1 MTKKKYNTPKIEEIR
16 LDNQISLQL
25 TSNPTIDP
33 GKNLAPRSRS
43 ARSDDM
49 PSEDPYQ
56 YDNW

>member
-25 TSNPTIDP
+25 TSNPTIDQ

-43 ARSDDM
+43 DQSQDIPSD
-49 PSEDPYQ
+49 DPYQ
-56 YDNW
+56 WEN

>member
-1 MTKKKYNTPKIEEIR
+1 MTKKKYNTPEFEEIR

-43 ARSDDM
+43 DQNEDM
-49 PSEDPYQ
+49 SSEDPYQ

>member
-1 MTKKKYNTPKIEEIR
+1 MTKKKYNTPEFEEIR

-33 GKNLAPRSRS
+33 NKNLAPRSRS

-56 YDNW
+56 W

>member
-25 TSNPTIDP
+25 TSNPTIDQS
-33 GKNLAPRSRS
+33 KNLAPRSRS

-56 YDNW
+56 W